1 MSSLASLAEAVVFPE
16 PWRPASITTVGG
28 FDDDRELAGGA
39 AEGLDQL
46 LVDDLD
52 DLLRRAEALGD
63 LGALRALL
71 DPAR

>member
-1 MSSLASLAEAVVFPE
+1 MADAVVFPE
-16 PWRPASITTVGG
+16 PWRPAIITTLGG

-52 DLLRRAEALGD
+52 DLLRRAQALRD
-63 LGALRALL
+63 LGALRAFLH
-71 DPAR
+71 PAR